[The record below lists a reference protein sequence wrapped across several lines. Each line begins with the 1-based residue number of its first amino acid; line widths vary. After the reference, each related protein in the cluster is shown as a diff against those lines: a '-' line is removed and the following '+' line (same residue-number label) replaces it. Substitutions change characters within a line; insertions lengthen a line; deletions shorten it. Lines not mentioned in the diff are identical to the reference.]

1 MIKQAAATENIDPII
16 DVSVSSPRKSALIFL
31 HPNEI
36 EASDMAVESD
46 ATT

>member
-1 MIKQAAATENIDPII
+1 MIKQAAATENKDPIM
-16 DVSVSSPRKSALIFL
+16 DVSVNSPRKSALIFL

-36 EASDMAVESD
+36 EASDMAKVND